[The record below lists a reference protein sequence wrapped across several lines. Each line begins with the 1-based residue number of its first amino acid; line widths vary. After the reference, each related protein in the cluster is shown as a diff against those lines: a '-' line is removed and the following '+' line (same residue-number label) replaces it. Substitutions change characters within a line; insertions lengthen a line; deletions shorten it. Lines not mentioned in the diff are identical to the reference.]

1 MSRSVFNLH
10 LSNLTPFVMAHPEPS
25 SFARETIEASAVR
38 GRSLPKPLSGK
49 KLPVRLDPQTK
60 QWLEETGERFGT
72 MADVG
77 RACIAVE
84 AAQHVLETI
93 ERYKVGQATWQAVE
107 EAVWA
112 ALGYTPTSPGTASS
126 RTDKADP

>member
-1 MSRSVFNLH
+1 MGRSVFNLH

-25 SFARETIEASAVR
+25 SFARETIETSAVR
-38 GRSLPKPLSGK
+38 DRPLPKPLSGK

-84 AAQHVLETI
+84 AAEDLLETI
-93 ERYKVGQATWQAVE
+93 ERYKLGQATWQAVE
-107 EAVWA
+107 EAVWS
-112 ALGYTPTSPGTASS
+112 ALGYTPARLGTASS
-126 RTDKADP
+126 RADKGDL